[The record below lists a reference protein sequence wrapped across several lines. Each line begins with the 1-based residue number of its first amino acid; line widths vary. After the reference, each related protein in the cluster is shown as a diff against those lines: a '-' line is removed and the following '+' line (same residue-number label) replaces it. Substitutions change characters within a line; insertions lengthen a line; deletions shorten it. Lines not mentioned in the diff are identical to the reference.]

1 MDLVSGS
8 STRIGRDGNIRPHL
22 CTLLRNNSESDL
34 IIVEADPSDLAE
46 GGEGCR
52 ELCGRNQLMTPC
64 RRCLVALLVKVEIFL
79 MELLNR
85 IARDGGVRKMQL
97 GFVLDLDKAIQRQ

>member
-1 MDLVSGS
+1 MFNGGWGSQRRDCATSEAYYREDSAMDLVSGS
-8 STRIGRDGNIRPHL
+8 STRFGRAGNIRPHL

-52 ELCGRNQLMTPC
+52 ELCGRDQLMT
-64 RRCLVALLVKVEIFL
+64 RC
-79 MELLNR
+79 
-85 IARDGGVRKMQL
+85 
-97 GFVLDLDKAIQRQ
+97 